1 MAIKNVCKFEKFGY
15 CKLKEECKEYHPTEV
30 CEKKNCNVSRCKR
43 RHPKTCKFFESGY
56 CKFKEA
62 CKYDHKEKVT
72 VNELLERN
80 IKLEKQIMILRS
92 LNEQQA
98 DAIIVLNERLQHVE
112 IESQIYSKQYG
123 EDTLV
128 DDDSSKKRKLDDVPM
143 NPKNE
148 TTNDIRMEIE
158 FSVDVQKK
166 INDIN
171 SNISDKS
178 SEDAKLVLKTFQHH
192 VNETAKKMKMKGEK
206 KEFFDKIIINFN
218 VDCNKILVNS
228 FITFG
233 FRDLI
238 NEKLQVFLKELMK
251 LKHIRSKNN

>member
-1 MAIKNVCKFEKFGY
+1 M
-15 CKLKEECKEYHPTEV
+15 
-30 CEKKNCNVSRCKR
+30 
-43 RHPKTCKFFESGY
+43 
-56 CKFKEA
+56 
-62 CKYDHKEKVT
+62 
-72 VNELLERN
+72 
-80 IKLEKQIMILRS
+80 
-92 LNEQQA
+92 NEQQA

-112 IESQIYSKQYG
+112 IDCQIYSKQHDVSKLD

-128 DDDSSKKRKLDDVPM
+128 NDDGSKKRKFEDDVLL
-143 NPKNE
+143 NSKSD
-148 TTNDIRMEIE
+148 TTNDLRKEIE

-166 INDIN
+166 INDIKGK
-171 SNISDKS
+171 ISDNS
-178 SEDAKLVLKTFQHH
+178 PEDAKLILKDFQHH
-192 VNETAKKMKMKGEK
+192 VNEFATKMKMKGEK

-238 NEKLQVFLKELMK
+238 NEKLQVFLKKLMK